1 MKFYENVLYEVVLL
15 LLNKQKILF
24 IILGSMIFLWS
35 SLAEASP
42 IDNLQDTRRQAQER
56 QERLE
61 QPRVQVE
68 GEVHPKPVV
77 EQDHGVHF
85 PIQRVTIVNPTE
97 KFQWLERRL
106 RAYEGKEY
114 SLAGIHNM
122 LNGLNEAIIKR
133 GFTTTRLAPIEQNI
147 SAGELRLVLAEGRI
161 GKVRFV
167 DGSKEVYWKSAFPFR
182 EGDILNIRDIEQGL
196 EQMKRLPSQDVK
208 VKLIPSEKPGFT
220 DIVLNVM
227 QERNV
232 YGSIAF
238 DDSGLE
244 TTGKYQ
250 WYGSV
255 SVDHLLHQQDFLW
268 LGINL
273 DGAHSGYE
281 KGTREQDVFYS
292 IPYGRHTFSLNYQ
305 QSNYH
310 QLMVVP
316 PITFQTSGEANLTKF
331 TWDYVLHRSASMKT
345 SMDISIRKRNSHS
358 YINDME
364 IPVQAIHAT
373 AVELGYAERLYLGN
387 AMMYFRLG
395 HRFGVDWLGAQKD
408 FNYEDAPTT
417 HYNMWMVDADFR
429 QPFTFSHRPAV
440 FTSSFHGQWTMDDHQ
455 LYGVDMISIGNRYT
469 VRGFSGKYTLMGGSG
484 WFLRNE
490 VASQLPGG
498 NHQIYLGFDVGS
510 VYGKGSEVYN
520 GLTLAGAALGLRGKF
535 ADGVSYDVFLAGP
548 LVRPEGFKASDVTGG
563 VRVCI
568 AI

>member
-1 MKFYENVLYEVVLL
+1 MLSKKYR
-15 LLNKQKILF
+15 LF
-24 IILGSMIFLWS
+24 LSLSGMLCLGS
-35 SLAEASP
+35 SLAGAAP
-42 IDNLQDTRRQAQER
+42 TDNLQDSRRQAQER

-61 QPRVQVE
+61 QPRVQMD
-68 GEVHPKPVV
+68 GEETQKPVE
-77 EQDHGVHF
+77 EQDSGVRF
-85 PIQRVTIVNPTE
+85 PIQRITIVNQTE

-114 SLAGIHNM
+114 SLAGINNM
-122 LNGLNEAIIKR
+122 LNGLNGAIIKR
-133 GFTTTRLAPIEQNI
+133 GFTTTRLALMEQNL
-147 SAGELRLVLAEGRI
+147 SAGELRLVLLEGRI
-161 GKVRFV
+161 GKVRFA
-167 DGSKEVYWKSAFPFR
+167 DGTKEIYWKSAFPFR

-208 VKLIPSEKPGFT
+208 VKLVPSKQAGFT
-220 DIVLNVM
+220 DIVLNVK
-227 QERNV
+227 QGRNV

-250 WYGSV
+250 WYGSM
-255 SVDHLLHQQDFLW
+255 SVDNLLHQQDFLR
-268 LGINL
+268 LGVNL

-292 IPYGRHTFSLNYQ
+292 IPYGRHTFSISYQ

-310 QLMVVP
+310 QQMVVP
-316 PITFQTSGEANLTKF
+316 PITFQNSGESNLTKF

-373 AVELGYAERLYLGN
+373 AVEIGYAERLYLGT
-387 AMMYFRLG
+387 AMAYFRLG

-408 FNYEDAPTT
+408 FDYEGAPTT
-417 HYNMWMVDADFR
+417 HYNMWVVDADFR

-440 FTSSFHGQWTMDDHQ
+440 FTSSFHGQWTMDNKQ

-498 NHQIYLGFDVGS
+498 KHQIYLGFDVGS
-510 VYGKGSEVYN
+510 VYGKGSEAYN

-535 ADGVSYDVFLAGP
+535 ADCVSYDMFLAGP

-563 VRVCI
+563 VQVCI